1 MKKLYIQPEVK
12 IHTLKMEA
20 VLAGFSVETRDYD
33 SVHGNE
39 GQGITNQDEDI
50 STTLTGGDGSDLFFG
65 PTPNP

>member
-20 VLAGFSVETRDYD
+20 VLAGFSVETRDYN

-39 GQGITNQDEDI
+39 GQGITNESEEI
-50 STTLTGGDGSDLFFG
+50 STDLKPGDGSDLFFK
-65 PTPNP
+65 